1 MSELEESTCAM
12 FTGTI
17 KISTLGSF
25 GEYYVSSL
33 SNIEWRNYKTLFLRM
48 GMMMMIWRVPWLST
62 PARTMMK
69 TTSPPST
76 LAAATASLRSQA
88 PLWRPTRPQ
97 WRVAEAAASLALL
110 SAATE
115 SINCVLWD
123 ILSLTNPL
131 YSCVL
136 SFRFKS
142 WINLALVTSYCFL
155 LSN

>member
-25 GEYYVSSL
+25 GEYYVSTVVTS
-33 SNIEWRNYKTLFLRM
+33 RNDIKTLLHRM
-48 GMMMMIWRVPWLST
+48 GTMMMMMMISRVPWLST
-62 PARTMMK
+62 PARTTTK

-76 LAAATASLRSQA
+76 LAAATASLRSLA
-88 PLWRPTRPQ
+88 RLWRPTRPQ
-97 WRVAEAAASLALL
+97 WRVVEAAASLASLPVA
-110 SAATE
+110 SQ

-123 ILSLTNPL
+123 ILYLTNPL

-136 SFRFKS
+136 SFGFKIWS
-142 WINLALVTSYCFL
+142 SVD
-155 LSN
+155 